1 LQPRVALVPGR
12 DLTVGG
18 DRGHAE
24 EKTTLGVAVK
34 AG

>member
-1 LQPRVALVPGR
+1 VAFVPVV

-18 DRGHAE
+18 DRGRAE

-34 AG
+34 AV